1 MSSFSAKI
9 VQADRSL
16 SQESNKNWVCI
27 KWTSI
32 AQDIQVEMTEGQ
44 HWQNVRFD
52 FEGGDFHALSFLF
65 FLPYMYRNV
74 WILAF

>member
-1 MSSFSAKI
+1 
-9 VQADRSL
+9 
-16 SQESNKNWVCI
+16 VCI